1 MIRTRRR
8 AVICSLAVALTVS
21 LAVAPGAAVPAG
33 QGQEA
38 VPGVVAMPGQWLQGY
53 VKTVSGDTLVY
64 PWAYPGQTRSLLSRA
79 TTGTMRV
86 AWLGEPAPPGGADDR
101 VTYLWHA
108 GTASGSGAHAFTFA
122 VNGIP
127 VATFRSGRTPDD
139 RGWSVTGS
147 DGAVLSFRTTR
158 IGTFGELFGFMWVT
172 APRSLFGAGAPQF
185 SVTGEAAGSQD
196 YYLGPEEQV
205 RSFVRARAEQ
215 AVFVSGERAVRVE
228 ISSARNPEA
237 VRIDTGGSPITA
249 EAPPGYTSLL
259 VPAGPNTDRA
269 VTVSITA
276 GSDAPVAQTIALKT
290 VPDRALHLLPHSH
303 VDIGYSDPQ
312 PEVERKQWKNLRD
325 AVALARADGVVPARG
340 AFQVERR
347 RPVVGR
353 ELPEAGLARRSG
365 SVSRGRAERHDCPPG
380 QRRQPPH
387 GPGHARGTPP
397 LDGRIAPPQGRLR
410 PRADADGDALRHSRP
425 QLDVGGRPFRGRRAL
440 FQQRPE
446 LHAGPARWRR
456 PHWLHAESPWRQ
468 AVLVGV
474 AVGRGAAPLLD
485 GRPRLLLVPRPQHGP
500 HDRSQPRR
508 RAASTWARSPRPA
521 IPGTWCRCGTP
532 SAATTARS
540 IRRCPWR

>member
-8 AVICSLAVALTVS
+8 AVICSLAVALAVS
-21 LAVAPGAAVPAG
+21 LAAVPGAAVPAEK
-33 QGQEA
+33 GQEA
-38 VPGVVAMPGQWLQGY
+38 VPGIVAMPAQWLQGY

-172 APRSLFGAGAPQF
+172 APRSLFGTGAPQF

-228 ISSARNPEA
+228 ISSARDPEA
-237 VRIDTGGSPITA
+237 VRIDAGGSPITA

-325 AVALARADGVVPARG
+325 AVALARATASYP
-340 AFQVERR
+340 
-347 RPVVGR
+347 
-353 ELPEAGLARRSG
+353 PEARFKWNVEGLWSVESYLKQASPDDREAFLAAVRSG
-365 SVSRGRAERHDCPPG
+365 TIALQANDVE
-380 QRRQPPH
+380 PPH

-397 LDGRIAPPQGRLR
+397 LDGRIAPPAGPPTASGRCR
-410 PRADADGDALRHSRP
+410 RRCTRTFPASAGRRW
-425 QLDVGGRPFRGRRAL
+425 RPF
-440 FQQRPE
+440 
-446 LHAGPARWRR
+446 
-456 PHWLHAESPWRQ
+456 
-468 AVLVGV
+468 
-474 AVGRGAAPLLD
+474 
-485 GRPRLLLVPRPQHGP
+485 
-500 HDRSQPRR
+500 
-508 RAASTWARSPRPA
+508 PRPA
-521 IPGTWCRCGTP
+521 CVI
-532 SAATTARS
+532 SAAARTTCRACPMAATASAR
-540 IRRCPWR
+540 R